1 MLIKKRI
8 FFLSLFFLLINIF
21 YTNTQNASEIIIYA
35 DNIDFDNKKNI
46 IAKGNAKII
55 KNNEIL
61 TSNLIIYNKNLKQ
74 IILPI
79 EFNFKDE
86 TNNYYNGSSGK
97 FSSDLKFA
105 NINDVKI
112 ILNDGSRIV
121 GKTGT
126 RNGDIDIISKGVYSP
141 CISRIKIGNFMC
153 PIWQLEGEKILHDNK
168 NLFLYQKHSKM
179 RVFNT
184 PFFYLPY
191 LVTPSPLRKERKSG
205 FLTPSISLKFW
216 DTKISQTTSFPYYFN
231 IAEDKELTF
240 TPLLNY
246 GGGVN
251 SSQRFIFDYIQ
262 LISGGSL
269 NTSLTIDSNFEKTNN
284 NKWLSDAS
292 LITNYNQNLNE
303 KFKLNINSALQ
314 TSNNYIQTSDPNN
327 ELSYVSSLKTSLNL
341 LGYNLKKFDDNVHIN
356 LSTYLV
362 NQNNEDNKTTPRI
375 LPFIEYNSGNYK
387 IGNANTN
394 HKLAFYNIF
403 RDKKTSIH
411 SQKQQKISHTFST
424 NKEFIK
430 FNTKFNF
437 VTETHNQFFQTENK
451 YNYDYNHSGNYYRFF
466 PMFGLNFQ
474 TPFKFIDDKNNLI
487 FTPKGSLVVTPGLSN
502 SDKISNEDSSNT
514 EFSIVNNSALNRY
527 SGSDKLDNSKRI
539 NYGIKINNNKI
550 ELELSQ
556 NYEFTNNSNY
566 HNSNYNLS
574 DLLGSTKYEGQKTR
588 TNYNFRYDFN
598 EDFLRTQS
606 LSVHQKS
613 NIGNIDLSYID
624 TKNKSNNIISTDEET
639 ISYSFNS
646 EKFAKFSKINFEGNY
661 DLKENDNKE
670 YSVSYSYFDECFGI
684 NLDFERKFYSD
695 NDLKPQDVLT
705 LMFSFKNVGS
715 YKSTNLAVS
724 ETDKQDIQW
733 ESSDLN
739 NELFN

>member
-1 MLIKKRI
+1 MLIKNRI
-8 FFLSLFFLLINIF
+8 FLVSLFFLLINLF
-21 YTNTQNASEIIIYA
+21 YTNIQNASEILIYA
-35 DNIDFDNKKNI
+35 DNIDYDNKRNI

-61 TSNLIIYNKNLKQ
+61 TSDLIIYNKILKQ

-79 EFNFKDE
+79 DFNFKDE
-86 TNNYYNGSSGK
+86 TNNYYSGSSGK

-105 NINDVKI
+105 NIKDVKI

-121 GKTGT
+121 GKSGT

-141 CISRIKIGNFMC
+141 CISRIKIGNFIC
-153 PIWQLEGEKILHDNK
+153 PIWQMEGEKILHDNK

-179 RVFNT
+179 RILNT

-191 LVTPSPLRKERKSG
+191 LVTPSPLRKDRKSG

-251 SSQRFIFDYIQ
+251 SSQRFIFDYNQ
-262 LISGGSL
+262 LIPGGTL
-269 NTSLTIDSNFEKTNN
+269 NTDLTFDSNFEKTNN

-303 KFKLNINSALQ
+303 KFTLNISSALQ
-314 TSNNYIQTSDPNN
+314 TSNNYIQISDPNN
-327 ELSYVSSLKTSLNL
+327 ELSYKSSLKTSLKL
-341 LGYNLKKFDDNVHIN
+341 LGYNIKKFDDNISID

-362 NQNNEDNKTTPRI
+362 SQNNEDNKTTPRI

-387 IGNANTN
+387 IGYTDTN
-394 HKLAFYNIF
+394 HALTFYNIF
-403 RDKKTSIH
+403 RENNTSEH
-411 SQKQQKISHTFST
+411 SQEQQKISHIFST
-424 NKEFIK
+424 NKEFFK

-437 VTETHNQFFQTENK
+437 VTETHNQLFQTENK
-451 YNYDYNHSGNYYRFF
+451 LINDSYQSGNYYRFF
-466 PMFGLNFQ
+466 PLFGLNFK
-474 TPFKFIDDKNNLI
+474 TPFKFINDKNNLI
-487 FTPKGSLVVTPGLSN
+487 FTPRGSLVITPGLSN
-502 SDKISNEDSSNT
+502 TDRISNEDSSHV
-514 EFSIVNNSALNRY
+514 ESSIVNNSALNRY
-527 SGSDKLDNSKRI
+527 AGSDKLDNSKRI
-539 NYGIKINNNKI
+539 NYGIRINNDKI

-556 NYEFTNNSNY
+556 NYEFTDNSNF
-566 HNSNYNLS
+566 HNSKYNLS
-574 DLLGSTKYEGQKTR
+574 DLWGTTKYISGKFR
-588 TNYNFRYDFN
+588 SNYDFTYDFN
-598 EDFLRTQS
+598 EDFLKSQS
-606 LSVHQKS
+606 LSISQKS
-613 NIGNIDLSYID
+613 KLGTIDLNYID
-624 TKNKSNNIISTDEET
+624 IKSKSNNIISTDEET
-639 ISYSFNS
+639 LNYSFNS
-646 EKFAKFSKINFEGNY
+646 EKFANFSNFNFKGNY

-670 YSVSYSYFDECFGI
+670 YSIGYSYFDECFGI
-684 NLDFERKFYSD
+684 NLDFDRKFYSD
-695 NDLKPQDVLT
+695 NDLKPQDILT

-724 ETDKQDIQW
+724 ETGKQDIQW